1 MYPLSKPNNLP
12 FKNYKNIG
20 FVARQTNEKFVQK
33 IIEKYLGNLYK
44 RIIFIS
50 VGKSVNLEK
59 EISVKNDENF
69 YIYTE
74 GSNLKGEN
82 TYKLFSDTVN
92 VHDYIAASD
101 LLITKAGWSSISEA
115 VTSRVP
121 RLVVDRPEVIEDR
134 TTIFKLFQLGI
145 ADIIDKS
152 ILYDLSDLNFS
163 HLINKLKGGY
173 LEN

>member
-1 MYPLSKPNNLP
+1 M
-12 FKNYKNIG
+12 
-20 FVARQTNEKFVQK
+20 
-33 IIEKYLGNLYK
+33 
-44 RIIFIS
+44 
-50 VGKSVNLEK
+50 EK

-74 GSNLKGEN
+74 GLNLKGEN
-82 TYKLFSDTVN
+82 TCKLSSGTVN

-121 RLVVDRPEVIEDR
+121 LLVVDRQEVIEDR
-134 TTIFKLFQLGI
+134 TTIFKLLQLGI

-152 ILYDLSDLNFS
+152 ILYNLGDLNFS
-163 HLINKLKGGY
+163 QLVNKLKSGY
-173 LEN
+173 LENSFTNDSHNVATEILKIIR